1 MSAQELEKKKDQEV
15 STEPEYGYVF
25 VPAVDIYETEG
36 EYIMTASMPGVGKDG
51 ADVSVEDR
59 VLTIEGKAAKAEPE
73 NCRNIAR
80 EFEVGHYRRN
90 FELSDD
96 VDAENIKA
104 SVKNGLLTVTLPKRE
119 ESKPKKIK
127 VNVG

>member
-1 MSAQELEKKKDQEV
+1 MSAQELEKKENQKV
-15 STEPEYGYVF
+15 SNEADYGYVF

-36 EYIMTASMPGVGKDG
+36 EYILTASMPGVGKDG
-51 ADVSVEDR
+51 VDVSIEDH
-59 VLTIEGKAAKAEPE
+59 VLTLDGRAAASEPE
-73 NCRNIAR
+73 KCRSIAR

-96 VDAENIKA
+96 IDSEKIKA
-104 SVKNGLLTVTLPKRE
+104 NVKNGLLTVSLPKRE
-119 ESKPKKIK
+119 ESKPKKIQ